1 VLLLLLLLLQITCEA
16 RRVTDS
22 ISINGICSLIPVAT
36 CCEPDNPDEGIMFAL
51 NAARLSRK
59 RSGSHNKQYYQ
70 Q

>member
-1 VLLLLLLLLQITCEA
+1 VQVTCEA

-36 CCEPDNPDEGIMFAL
+36 CCEPDNPDEGIVFAISQE
-51 NAARLSRK
+51 RRSRRK
-59 RSGSHNKQYYQ
+59 GRKGGKQKGSYYQ